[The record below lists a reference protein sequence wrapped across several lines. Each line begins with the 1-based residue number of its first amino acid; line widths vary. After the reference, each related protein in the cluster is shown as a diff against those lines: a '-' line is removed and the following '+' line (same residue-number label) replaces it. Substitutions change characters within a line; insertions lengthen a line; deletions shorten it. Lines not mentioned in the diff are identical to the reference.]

1 MQFVIG
7 TDESL
12 LVVVVVDD
20 DVAVAVEDALED
32 VTFSACLLV
41 REVDLMDSLA
51 TVEGEGGAVVLNLK

>member
-12 LVVVVVDD
+12 LVLVDD
-20 DVAVAVEDALED
+20 DDVVVAVEDVVED

-41 REVDLMDSLA
+41 REVDLMDALA

>member
-1 MQFVIG
+1 MTIT
-7 TDESL
+7 TD
-12 LVVVVVDD
+12 DD
-20 DVAVAVEDALED
+20 DVVVAVEDVVED